1 MEITTIGIVGVGL
14 LGRGIATCFL
24 ANGFRVVAYD
34 TSERARRDAR
44 QYIQV
49 AIEDLAEHGRATRG
63 VVTGWP
69 QSYRDPD
76 SIDALRNCDF
86 VIESVIEDLDKKRA
100 VFDQLEAILRSAVP
114 IATNTSALPITL
126 IQKNQRNPNRFIG
139 MHWVDPCHITRFLEV
154 IKGEQTDDNTAQIT
168 LDLAKAA
175 GKDPSLVKKDVAGFI
190 VNRMNYAMYREA
202 FNLLEMGV
210 ADVETIDRS
219 FRNAVGLWAAI
230 GGPFRW
236 MDLTGVPAY
245 AAVMKRLF
253 PTLSNST
260 EVPALIQSIVDSG
273 GKGISTDRGFY
284 NYTPDEV
291 ARWEKLLIENVWQ
304 VQKMS
309 ETAAAIGQKQAE

>member
-1 MEITTIGIVGVGL
+1 MEIANIGIVGVGL

-24 ANGFRVVAYD
+24 AKGFHVVAYD
-34 TSERARRDAR
+34 KSEHARRNAR
-44 QYIQV
+44 QYIHD
-49 AIEDLAEHGRATRG
+49 AIEDLAAHGRVTRAA
-63 VVTGWP
+63 VTEWP
-69 QSYRDPD
+69 KSYRDAN
-76 SIDALRNCDF
+76 SIDALRDCDF
-86 VIESVIEDLDKKRA
+86 VVESVVEDLDIKRA
-100 VFDQLEAILRSAVP
+100 VFDQLEGILSPTVP

-126 IQKNQRNPNRFIG
+126 IQKNRRNPKRFIG
-139 MHWVDPCHITRFLEV
+139 MHWADPCHITRFLEV
-154 IKGEQTDDNTAQIT
+154 IKGEQTDDDTAQIT
-168 LDLAKAA
+168 IDLAKAA

-260 EVPALIQSIVDSG
+260 EVPALMRSIVDSG
-273 GKGISTDRGFY
+273 GKGISTRRGFY
-284 NYTPDEV
+284 NYTPEEV

-304 VQKMS
+304 AQNIS
-309 ETAAAIGQKQAE
+309 EKAASIGQKKAE